1 MLDLICARP
10 AGPWAHPPLSFSIDR
25 TRTHSLGWALLIIC
39 AGLAS
44 PAAFAAEAM
53 PAEAMLA
60 PPFNHYQR
68 WRDEPLL
75 DWREVN
81 ARVGQIG
88 GWRTYLR
95 ESQEGGGVADT
106 SKPGDKPSSVK
117 PIDKPSDKPGDKPA
131 GNHSQHGQ

>member
-10 AGPWAHPPLSFSIDR
+10 AGPWAHTPLGFSIER
-25 TRTHSLGWALLIIC
+25 TRTHSLGWVLLGIC
-39 AGLAS
+39 AGLAT
-44 PAAFAAEAM
+44 PAAVAAETS
-53 PAEAMLA
+53 AEAALA
-60 PPFNHYQR
+60 PPFDHYQR

-106 SKPGDKPSSVK
+106 SKPGDKPPGAK
-117 PIDKPSDKPGDKPA
+117 PIDKPSDKPGDPPS

>member
-1 MLDLICARP
+1 MLDLICDRP
-10 AGPWAHPPLSFSIDR
+10 AGRGTRPPSSFPMNS
-25 TRTHSLGWALLIIC
+25 TRAYARILLAVC
-39 AGLAS
+39 AGWLAT
-44 PAAFAAEAM
+44 PAAFAAE
-53 PAEAMLA
+53 PPLA
-60 PPFNHYQR
+60 APFDHYQH

-95 ESQEGGGVADT
+95 ESQEGSGAAAT
-106 SKPGDKPSSVK
+106 SKPTEKPTEKS
-117 PIDKPSDKPGDKPA
+117 IDKPSDKPGAQPS